1 MKVFIK
7 PFLLAIA
14 LLAVSTSVFAQ
25 PTRFIEG
32 THYATLDAPVRTI
45 DPNKV
50 EVVEVFWYGCTH
62 CYSFEP
68 LLENWEAN
76 LPEDVVFVRSPGM
89 WNAMMQTHAQLY
101 YTAVALGKFEETH
114 SDIFD
119 EILLRGNYLQS
130 EAAAKTYFGTKGVS
144 GADFDAAWN
153 SFSVTS
159 DVNRASTRM
168 REYGVRSTPNI
179 IVNGKYRVVSSQAVP
194 TQTDILEV
202 VDYLVEMERN
212 KM

>member
-1 MKVFIK
+1 MKVLIK
-7 PFLLAIA
+7 PFLLALT
-14 LLAVSTSVFAQ
+14 LLA
-25 PTRFIEG
+25 
-32 THYATLDAPVRTI
+32 
-45 DPNKV
+45 NKI

-76 LPEDVVFVRSPGM
+76 KADDVVFVRSPGM

-130 EAAAKTYFGTKGVS
+130 EAAARAYFGTKGVS
-144 GADFDAAWN
+144 ADEFDAAWN

-202 VDYLVEMERN
+202 VDYLVEMERS